1 MNWRKFLNSISVWL
15 FIQCVNVILNLL
27 IFKLKDKRK
36 SACNN
41 KWCDNFSY
49 FAWSKQVKYVQLKF
63 IILKTQWIVYEAI
76 CWVKCFIEL
85 DIKRTVG
92 DRMVTVTNIKPYDFS
107 CFYFTEVWMVKSRNR
122 SPTQTPLKCSSVKS
136 RAPWT
141 KMISGKCLRNL
152 EQFINWMFSVTKPQA
167 RAKVGKSQ
175 LYRTN
180 HS

>member
-1 MNWRKFLNSISVWL
+1 MLELNLLYFAKKKICKIPLWWTEEKFPNSISVWL

-27 IFKLKDKRK
+27 IFRLKDKRK

-85 DIKRTVG
+85 DIKRTIG
-92 DRMVTVTNIKPYDFS
+92 DRMVNVTSSLMNALVFILQKYEWS
-107 CFYFTEVWMVKSRNR
+107 
-122 SPTQTPLKCSSVKS
+122 SPE
-136 RAPWT
+136 
-141 KMISGKCLRNL
+141 IG
-152 EQFINWMFSVTKPQA
+152 A
-167 RAKVGKSQ
+167 RP
-175 LYRTN
+175 RR
-180 HS
+180 H